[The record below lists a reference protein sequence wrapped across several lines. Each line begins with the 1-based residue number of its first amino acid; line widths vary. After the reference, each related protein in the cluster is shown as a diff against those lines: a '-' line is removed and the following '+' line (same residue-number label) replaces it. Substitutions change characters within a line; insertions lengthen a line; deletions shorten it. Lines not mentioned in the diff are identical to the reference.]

1 MKRTDLEKMKG
12 LNLRERM
19 KQAST
24 PGRFGGEAAEAVS
37 RREQRERE
45 RALGLLPFAVK
56 LEADLVKR
64 VQDLAQ
70 SRSVPIN
77 DLVAELLKKAL
88 GEEKP

>member
-1 MKRTDLEKMKG
+1 M
-12 LNLRERM
+12 
-19 KQAST
+19 
-24 PGRFGGEAAEAVS
+24 S